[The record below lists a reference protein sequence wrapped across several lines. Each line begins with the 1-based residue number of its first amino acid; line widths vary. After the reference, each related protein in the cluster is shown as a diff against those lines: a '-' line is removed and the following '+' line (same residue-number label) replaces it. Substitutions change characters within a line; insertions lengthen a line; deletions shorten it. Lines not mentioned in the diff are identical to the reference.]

1 VWSDILEVVE
11 LENSEERVF
20 HRRFGDTPKVFYL
33 KLILLTNLMD
43 FCDICLIIC
52 HSAISSREN
61 GGRLHMLALE
71 NLLS

>member
-11 LENSEERVF
+11 LENSEERIF
-20 HRRFGDTPKVFYL
+20 YRRFGDTPKVFYL

-52 HSAISSREN
+52 QSAISNRDD
-61 GGRLHMLALE
+61 GGRLYMLAPE
-71 NLLS
+71 NLLY